1 MLIIDAPYI
10 AEIAPLDDSAPLATY
25 KTYTSPSFPG
35 QVCVMIEGELKPLS
49 ALQGRYTIITSLKH
63 GETLPTPINP
73 IKRMREACQY
83 TQKQLADLIGCTQ
96 KDISRYENGTRSPS
110 AENIQKLSKA
120 FNVTMEEMTILIK
133 HFKDAKE
140 KSPE

>member
-1 MLIIDAPYI
+1 
-10 AEIAPLDDSAPLATY
+10 
-25 KTYTSPSFPG
+25 
-35 QVCVMIEGELKPLS
+35 MIEGELKPLS
-49 ALQGRYTIITSLKH
+49 AIQGRYTIITSLKQ
-63 GETLPTPINP
+63 GATLPALINP
-73 IKRMREACQY
+73 IKRMREAFQY

-120 FNVTMEEMTILIK
+120 FNVSMEEMTILIK